1 MVGCRCE
8 QKLYRSSDF
17 SIIFYYKRII
27 CGACAFLGFLIRSIS
42 ETLATLW
49 ASFKKEKKSRVSD
62 GLEPRNSVG
71 GHQFVWQTPRCRKFV
86 CKFTRRRNAVPRH
99 VSEWQKSIYAFGRT
113 NDVFQQDSG
122 QRWKVRCR
130 FHESGPSSALMW
142 VDYRGREG
150 VIRESISLIKHIKP
164 SGAGAI
170 SR

>member
-71 GHQFVWQTPRCRKFV
+71 GHQFVWQTPRCGKFV

-99 VSEWQKSIYAFGRT
+99 VSEWQMSIYAFGRT
-113 NDVFQQDSG
+113 NDMYQQDSC
-122 QRWKVRCR
+122 QRSDCQMSLSVMR
-130 FHESGPSSALMW
+130 PIITANA
-142 VDYRGREG
+142 GR
-150 VIRESISLIKHIKP
+150 L
-164 SGAGAI
+164 
-170 SR
+170 